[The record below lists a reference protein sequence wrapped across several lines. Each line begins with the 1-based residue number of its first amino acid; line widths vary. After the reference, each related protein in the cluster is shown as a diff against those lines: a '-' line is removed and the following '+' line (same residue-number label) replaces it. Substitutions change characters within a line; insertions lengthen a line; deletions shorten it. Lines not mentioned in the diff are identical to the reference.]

1 EAATCDSRDVTD
13 PTSRRDSAGW
23 IRENLGA
30 NEMRQGHVSAGVVAW
45 DKDILLAYG
54 GTHIRTDDVTDV
66 LGRTSNVSVLMDDG
80 GTDSWTE
87 LEMIAYGGSPPALF
101 RPGSFAWRNSLFV
114 VCGHTSTPFAVT
126 SRVWRADI
134 QAFEEAPEGLWRPVN
149 WTVPDDSV
157 VNAAPTG
164 MYGHTATMFATDDDD
179 PDE

>member
-1 EAATCDSRDVTD
+1 MLAVH
-13 PTSRRDSAGW
+13 AG
-23 IRENLGA
+23 
-30 NEMRQGHVSAGVVAW
+30 
-45 DKDILLAYG
+45 LA
-54 GTHIRTDDVTDV
+54 
-66 LGRTSNVSVLMDDG
+66 
-80 GTDSWTE
+80 
-87 LEMIAYGGSPPALF
+87 AYGGSPPALF

-179 PDE
+179 PDEVRRAKCSDYLPRSYLENTPYYTTEIVVIQKVVYPS

>member
-1 EAATCDSRDVTD
+1 MSMHSRPMYGACILLLLLSSHDRGQTEAATCDSRDVTD

-87 LEMIAYGGSPPALF
+87 LEMIGLSVRQPEVGQMVVI
-101 RPGSFAWRNSLFV
+101 FAARLLS
-114 VCGHTSTPFAVT
+114 
-126 SRVWRADI
+126 
-134 QAFEEAPEGLWRPVN
+134 
-149 WTVPDDSV
+149 
-157 VNAAPTG
+157 
-164 MYGHTATMFATDDDD
+164 
-179 PDE
+179 